1 MIGLMNTARK
11 CRGALAFSTGVPI
24 ATNTSTIA
32 QFTRSTVN
40 EPKDDKNSLRVYRP
54 DVASEL
60 FPSDSR
66 RLAAGERLKQA
77 IARGIP
83 TLAFVDR
90 PLPDDQL
97 AVILLG
103 QEQTGPSRYIVVERS
118 SFTDDVLNRATGLAI
133 QWQVEH
139 PSDESATVITLYK
152 DGRYDGQSA
161 GHPSSGKQ
169 DYRRFGPQ
177 REIMSS
183 EILTKAA
190 ATDPVDLPNFGAVR
204 LVPLS

>member
-1 MIGLMNTARK
+1 
-11 CRGALAFSTGVPI
+11 
-24 ATNTSTIA
+24 
-32 QFTRSTVN
+32 VN
-40 EPKDDKNSLRVYRP
+40 APKDDENLLRVYRP

-66 RLAAGERLKQA
+66 RLAAGERLKQT

-90 PLPDDQL
+90 PLPDDQI
-97 AVILLG
+97 AIILLG

-133 QWQVEH
+133 YWQGEY

-161 GHPSSGKQ
+161 EHQRSGKQ

-177 REIMSS
+177 REVMSS

-190 ATDPVDLPNFGAVR
+190 AADPVDLPNFGAVR